1 MSAPLKIKPLA
12 ESVVNKI
19 AAGEIIVAPVN
30 ALKEMMENSIDA
42 GATTID
48 ILVKEGGL
56 KILQITDNG
65 SGIDK
70 SDLPILCQRFTTS
83 KLKTFEDLSSIQTYG
98 FRGEALASIS
108 HIARVTVTTK
118 TKNEACAWKVS
129 YSAGK
134 MMGEPKP
141 IAGRDGTI
149 ILVEDLFYNV
159 QSRLRSLRSPSDEL
173 AKILD
178 CVGRYAINSKNVG
191 FSCKKFG
198 ESQFALTVRNEADV
212 RERVQAVFGRGTASN
227 LIELEVPEIQGLGAS
242 ASGQVSTLN
251 FINKKSISPIFFINN
266 RLVTCDP
273 LRRALYQT
281 YSSHLAKGNRPFIYL
296 NVTIR
301 PELVDVNVHPTKREV
316 RFLHD
321 EEIIE
326 QIASQLADVLSN
338 CDTSRS
344 FKTTSIF
351 TQKPVSIKEGLGKP
365 HSQII
370 NNLPVTPLGNKVKRQ
385 ENKLVRID
393 ASQTKITNFLKSAE
407 YTGEAEESTLHKQP
421 YEDDSP
427 HAIDHTS
434 ESMQLQENWVV
445 DTPSRRTPK
454 TSSYTVSR
462 KMRVEVN
469 LASVNTLRKEADSNM
484 NKDLTN
490 VFANLTYV
498 GLVDEQRRLACI
510 QHDLRL
516 FLVDYGSICSELF
529 YQVGLTDFANFGRIY
544 LVNEDESAGIR
555 EEGLSVGSLIEE
567 IVSSRGGS
575 VAELIRP
582 LWDMREM
589 LEEYFSI
596 ELYGGDNQVENTKIK
611 SLPLLIKGYIPPL
624 SKLPH
629 FLYRILTKIDWSDE
643 MKCLQGILKQIAL
656 LYVPEM
662 IEQIDPEDSSIEEEE
677 RVRYLADTENM
688 EKVLEETIFPCIKK
702 RLLAP
707 RGLLKS
713 VIEVANLPGLYR
725 VFERC

>member
-42 GATTID
+42 GATAID
-48 ILVKEGGL
+48 ILIKEGGL

-118 TKNEACAWKVS
+118 TKNEACAWRVS

-134 MMGEPKP
+134 MIGEPKP

-159 QSRLRSLRSPSDEL
+159 QSRLRSLRSPGDEF

-198 ESQFALTVRNEADV
+198 ESQFALTVRYDADV

-227 LIELEVPEIQGLGAS
+227 LIELKVPEIEGLGAS

-326 QIASQLADVLSN
+326 QIASQLGDVLSN

-351 TQKPVSIKEGLGKP
+351 TQKPVSIRENLGKP
-365 HSQII
+365 HSQLI
-370 NNLPVTPLGNKVKRQ
+370 NNIPVTPLGNKVKRQ

-393 ASQTKITNFLKSAE
+393 ASQTKITNYLRSAE
-407 YTGEAEESTLHKQP
+407 YTEDTEQSNPYKQP
-421 YEDDSP
+421 YEDDSIQSSCR
-427 HAIDHTS
+427 AS
-434 ESMQLQENWVV
+434 EGRQHQGSWIA
-445 DTPSRRTPK
+445 DTPSRRASK
-454 TSSYTVSR
+454 TSTYTVSR
-462 KMRVEVN
+462 KTRVEVN
-469 LASVNTLRKEADSNM
+469 LASVNMLRKEVDSSM

-490 VFANLTYV
+490 IFANLTYI
-498 GLVDEQRRLACI
+498 GLADEQRRLACI

-529 YQVGLTDFANFGRIY
+529 YQVGLTDFANFGKIF
-544 LVNEDESAGIR
+544 LINEDESAGSQ
-555 EEGLSVGSLIEE
+555 EEGLSVGSLLQE

-575 VAELIRP
+575 STELIRP

-596 ELYGGDNQVENTKIK
+596 ELYGGDTHVENTKIK

-629 FLYRILTKIDWSDE
+629 FLYRLLTKIDWSDE

-656 LYVPEM
+656 LYVPEV
-662 IEQIDPEDSSIEEEE
+662 IEQIDPEDSSIKEEE
-677 RVRYLADTENM
+677 RIRYLTDTENM
-688 EKVLEETIFPCIKK
+688 EKILEETIFPCIKK

-707 RGLLKS
+707 RDLMGN
-713 VIEVANLPGLYR
+713 VVEVANLPGLYR
-725 VFERC
+725 IFERC